1 MYRTFALVAA
11 MAAVVSVPVFVP
23 RAATAQ
29 APPQDIM
36 PAILTELRGLRAA
49 MEQLASAGPR
59 VELALGRLQL
69 QEQRVN
75 ALIRRQESLREQ
87 RLDVERQVEQHQ
99 VRLKNLSG
107 RSQTTDPQE
116 IEMAAMLRAQVKTEL
131 ERLAMELQRLSLEDS
146 QVAGD
151 IASEQA
157 RWTTINQQ
165 LEDLERALGR
175 RQ

>member
-11 MAAVVSVPVFVP
+11 VAAVVSVPVFVP

-99 VRLKNLSG
+99 VRFKNLSG